1 MGIGHATKK
10 GCIYGVKFFRA
21 LMLACAI
28 ALLATATCFASTVT
42 LQWNAN
48 TETDLAGYRVY
59 YRADSSAVPFAGT
72 GATQGASPIDVAKN
86 TTATISGLDSGHA
99 NFFAVTAYNTAGVES
114 PYSNVVTISELTPPT
129 ASITYPSNNATVSGT
144 VSVTASASDNVG
156 VTRLEFYVNGV
167 LQATDTSTPYLYS
180 WNTATL
186 AAGTYAISCKAY
198 DAAGNV
204 GTSGNVSTTVV
215 NDTIAPAVSL
225 TAPVN
230 NATVSGTVT
239 ITANA
244 SDNVGVVKV
253 EFYQDGALLSA
264 GNVTPYSYTWNTS
277 TVANGSH
284 TLSTKAYD
292 ATGNVGQSANVTV
305 TVNNSVS
312 DTTAPTVSLAAPA
325 NNATVV
331 GIVAVSINASD
342 NVGVSKV
349 EFYVNGALQATDTV
363 APYSFSWN
371 TTALAN
377 ASYTL
382 SAKAYDAAG
391 NVGQSGNVTVAGNN
405 AVTPPPGTYTAVFGN
420 ATGANYPNT
429 IQDTFINL
437 DNVVNV
443 ASAILSSYTWPAN
456 TPANA
461 ILMQWDLSGLPASAK
476 IQSATLNLYMSDAGG
491 DSSYQIPVSDVKNK
505 MPIISKC
512 NGNTYDG
519 LNAWTASSVP
529 YNSIPLAQSD
539 IGLSVDAPLI
549 DQINGYK
556 SWNVTNI
563 ITDWMAYPANNKGL
577 LLNSSNK
584 ASSDSYRTF
593 ASSKAVDVNQRPKLV
608 VTYTL
613 QSDSTAPTVSIA
625 SPASSTTLGGTVS
638 VTANASDNVGVTK
651 VEFYLNGA
659 LQTSATAAPYS
670 FSWNTATITN
680 GSYTLSAKAY
690 DAAGNVGQSA
700 NVVVTVFN
708 DAVAPTV
715 SITSPASSSTVSGT
729 VSVTVNASDN
739 VGVTKVEFYLNGA
752 LQATDTVAPYS
763 FSWNVATIANGSYTL
778 SAKAYDATG
787 NVGQSANLVVTVL
800 NDSVAPT
807 VSIASPA
814 TSSTV
819 GGTVSVTVNASDNVG
834 VTKVEFYLNGALQAT
849 DAAAPYSFSW
859 NTTVFANASYALS
872 AKAYDAAGNV
882 GRSGNVTVAIN
893 NAVTS
898 PSGTYTAV
906 FGNAT
911 GTDYPNTIQDTYLNV
926 NSDVNAAST
935 VLSSYTWPANTPANA
950 ILMQWD
956 LSGLP
961 ASAKIQSATLNL
973 YMSDAGGDSSYQVP
987 VSELINKIPI
997 ISKCNGNTYDGLNA
1011 WTASSVPFNSIPLA
1025 QSDIG
1030 PAVDAQLIDL
1040 TFGYKS
1046 WNVTSIIT
1054 DWIAYPVNNKGLL
1067 LNASN
1072 KASSDSYR
1080 IFASS
1085 EAVDANQRPK
1095 LVVTYTLQPDS
1106 TVPAVSAFTM
1116 PAIAT
1121 ALTVL
1126 VTTLAAADNVGVT
1139 GYLIT
1144 GSSTAPAAS
1153 ATGWSATAPTSF
1165 TFAGSGS
1172 RTAYAWAKDAS
1183 GNISASRSAS
1193 VVITLPDTTLPTITV
1208 VSPLAGATVGASV
1221 TVTASATDNIAVTKM
1236 QLYIDNVLK
1245 TTKYA
1250 KSLSWTWNTRSS
1262 AKGAHVIKV
1271 NAYDAAN
1278 NMGSKSLTVY
1288 K

>member
-1 MGIGHATKK
+1 MGIGHATKE

-21 LMLACAI
+21 FMPACAI

-377 ASYTL
+377 ASYAL

-405 AVTPPPGTYTAVFGN
+405 AVTPPSGTYTAVFGN
-420 ATGANYPNT
+420 AAGTNYPNT
-429 IQDTFINL
+429 IQDTFL
-437 DNVVNV
+437 NVNSEVNV

-539 IGLSVDAPLI
+539 IGPAVDAPLI
-549 DQINGYK
+549 DLGYGYK
-556 SWNVTNI
+556 SWNVTSI
-563 ITDWMAYPANNKGL
+563 ITDWIAYPVNNKGL
-577 LLNSSNK
+577 LLNSSSK

-593 ASSKAVDVNQRPKLV
+593 ASSKAVDATQRPKLV

-670 FSWNTATITN
+670 FSWNTATIAN

-752 LQATDTVAPYS
+752 LQATDV
-763 FSWNVATIANGSYTL
+763 
-778 SAKAYDATG
+778 
-787 NVGQSANLVVTVL
+787 
-800 NDSVAPT
+800 
-807 VSIASPA
+807 
-814 TSSTV
+814 
-819 GGTVSVTVNASDNVG
+819 
-834 VTKVEFYLNGALQAT
+834 
-849 DAAAPYSFSW
+849 AAPYSFSW
-859 NTTVFANASYALS
+859 NTTAFANASYALS

-882 GRSGNVTVAIN
+882 GQSGNVTVAVN
-893 NAVTS
+893 NAVTP

-911 GTDYPNTIQDTYLNV
+911 GTNYPNTIQDTFLNV
-926 NSDVNAAST
+926 NSDVNAASAI
-935 VLSSYTWPANTPANA
+935 LSSYTWPANTPANA

-1011 WTASSVPFNSIPLA
+1011 WTASSVPYNSIPLA

-1067 LNASN
+1067 LNSSN
-1072 KASSDSYR
+1072 TASSDSYR
-1080 IFASS
+1080 TFASS

-1095 LVVTYTLQPDS
+1095 LVVTYTLQSDS
-1106 TVPAVSAFTM
+1106 TAPTVSAFTM
-1116 PAIAT
+1116 PASAT

-1126 VTTLAAADNVGVT
+1126 VTTLGAADNVGVT

-1144 GSSTAPAAS
+1144 GSSTAPTAS
-1153 ATGWSATAPTSF
+1153 AAGWSATAPTSF
-1165 TFAGSGS
+1165 TFAGSGT
-1172 RTAYAWAKDAS
+1172 RTAYAWAKDAA
-1183 GNISASRSAS
+1183 GNVSASRSAS

-1208 VSPLAGATVGASV
+1208 VSPLVGATVGASV
-1221 TVTASATDNIAVTKM
+1221 TISATANDNIAVTRM

-1250 KSLSWTWNTRSS
+1250 RSLSWTWNTRSS